1 MAALASAFRKVEEGF
16 FATSPRGPRNGPAER
31 RSGFAQKQT
40 FGIRRTVAF
49 LAIAALVSPGGLA
62 QNPQQPAPPPP
73 PPQVSANQKGAIRSA
88 VNLVEV
94 DVAITDRDGKLLKGL
109 RQDQFSIAEDGK
121 DQKISTFDYYD
132 VEKME
137 KADATETAPITIP
150 IGSVAGAEELRQQVR
165 DRRMIVLFFDLSSLQ
180 PTDLTR
186 STVAAKQFLSKQ
198 MTPADLV
205 GVVVFGNQLRVIA
218 DFTNDRDLLDSAVDA
233 LLPGNE
239 AQLAALA
246 AATSTG
252 LDSAVTEDTNA
263 AFTADDTEFNAF
275 NTDRK
280 LASLESLA
288 DLLRDI
294 PGKKS
299 VLQFT
304 SGITQTGEDNRSQ
317 LRATTDAANRA
328 NMSVYT
334 VDSRGLLAEI
344 PGGDASVGAS
354 SGNAMFSGA
363 AVFQQSGAR
372 QDSRE
377 TLATLAADTGGR
389 TFFDLGDL
397 GQAFRSVQADTDGYY
412 LLGYYSTNAAHD
424 GRWRTLRVKLNGVPG
439 ARIRYRQGYYAPKDF
454 GVYTTED
461 RERQLE
467 DAMRSDTPL
476 VELPIA
482 VETAYFRLDNK
493 QIYVPISAKLASSAL
508 QWAQKSGRRQV
519 EFDFAAE
526 VRDTQSGRVA
536 GALRD
541 TITVRL
547 DAERYEELQQ
557 NALVYQGGIILPPG
571 NYKLKFLAREN
582 ESGRIGTF
590 EDDLKLPPVQPD
602 RMQLSSVV
610 LSSQLIEVQK
620 SSEVQTKAF
629 ARDAKLKELPLDVA
643 GERIIPSVTR
653 VFTNQQML
661 YIFFQAYV
669 PEKID
674 LGQLRAGLEFFRNG
688 ARISQTPIVTPAQVD
703 EKTRT
708 ASFRISL
715 PLSTVAIGRY
725 TLQAVVVE
733 AGGTQAAFGRNYFAL
748 RPPAAPSAAA
758 PAGSGS
764 SGN

>member
-1 MAALASAFRKVEEGF
+1 VRVE
-16 FATSPRGPRNGPAER
+16 
-31 RSGFAQKQT
+31 
-40 FGIRRTVAF
+40 IRRLIALLTVATV
-49 LAIAALVSPGGLA
+49 LAPPGLA
-62 QNPQQPAPPPP
+62 QNPQQPAAPPA
-73 PPQVSANQKGAIRSA
+73 PPQVSANQKGAIRAA

-94 DVAITDRDGKLLKGL
+94 DIAVTDRDGKPLKGL

-132 VEKME
+132 VEKLE
-137 KADATETAPITIP
+137 KAEAGDSAPITIP
-150 IGSVAGAEELRQQVR
+150 IGSVAPAEEVRQQIR
-165 DRRMIVLFFDLSSLQ
+165 DRRMMVLFFDLTSLQ
-180 PTDLTR
+180 PNDLTR
-186 STVAAKQFLSKQ
+186 STLAAKQFLSKQ

-205 GVVVFGNQLRVIA
+205 GVVAFGNQLRVIA
-218 DFTNDRDLLDSAVDA
+218 DFTNDRDLLYSAVDA
-233 LLPGNE
+233 LLPGKE
-239 AQLAALA
+239 SQLATLA

-252 LDSAVTEDTNA
+252 IDSAVTEDTNA
-263 AFTADDTEFNAF
+263 AFTGDDTEFNAF

-280 LASLESLA
+280 LIALESLA

-328 NMSVYT
+328 NMSIYT

-344 PGGDASVGAS
+344 PGGDASTGAA
-354 SGNAMFSGA
+354 SGNAMYTGA

-389 TFFDLGDL
+389 SFFDLGDL
-397 GQAFRSVQADTDGYY
+397 GQAFHSVQSDTDGYY
-412 LLGYYSTNAAHD
+412 LLGYYSANAAHD
-424 GRWRTLRVKLNGVPG
+424 GRWRTIRVKLAGVPG
-439 ARIRYRQGYYAPKDF
+439 AKIRYRQGYYAPKDF
-454 GVYTTED
+454 GIYTTED

-467 DAMRSDTPL
+467 DAMRSDTPV

-482 VETAYFRLDNK
+482 VETAYFRLDHRR
-493 QIYVPISAKLASSAL
+493 IYVPISAKLASSAL

-526 VRDTQSGRVA
+526 VHDSQSGRIA

-547 DAERYEELQQ
+547 DSERYEENQQ

-590 EDDLKLPPVQPD
+590 EDDLKLPAVEPD
-602 RMQLSSVV
+602 RVQLSSVV
-610 LSSQLIEVQK
+610 LSSQLVEVQK
-620 SSEVQTKAF
+620 SSEVQTKRF
-629 ARDAKLKELPLDVA
+629 APDAKLKDLPLDMA

-669 PEKID
+669 PEKVD
-674 LGQLRAGLEFFRNG
+674 PNQLRAGLEFFRNG
-688 ARISQTPIVTPAQVD
+688 ARVSQTPVVAPAQVD
-703 EKTRT
+703 DKTRT

-715 PLSTVAIGRY
+715 PLNTVTVGRY
-725 TLQAVVVE
+725 TVQAVVVE
-733 AGGTQAAFGRNYFAL
+733 AGGAQAAFGRNYFAL
-748 RPPAAPSAAA
+748 RPPAAPSALATPVPLA
-758 PAGSGS
+758 SG
-764 SGN
+764 GN

>member
-1 MAALASAFRKVEEGF
+1 MRDE
-16 FATSPRGPRNGPAER
+16 
-31 RSGFAQKQT
+31 
-40 FGIRRTVAF
+40 IRRF
-49 LAIAALVSPGGLA
+49 LALIAAVGLLAPAGWA
-62 QNPQQPAPPPP
+62 QNPQQAAPPPAAP
-73 PPQVSANQKGAIRSA
+73 LAPQVSPNQKGTIRA
-88 VNLVEV
+88 TVNLVEV
-94 DVAITDRDGKLLKGL
+94 DVEVTDRNGNPIKGL
-109 RQDQFSIAEDGK
+109 RQDQFSVAENGK

-132 VEKME
+132 VERLE
-137 KADATETAPITIP
+137 KAAAEDVAPITIP
-150 IGSVAGAEELRQQVR
+150 IGSVSQPEQVRQQIR
-165 DRRMIVLFFDLSSLQ
+165 DRRLIVLFFDLTSLQ
-180 PTDLTR
+180 PNDLTR
-186 STVAAKQFLSKQ
+186 STLAAKQFLSKQ

-205 GVVVFGNQLRVIA
+205 GVVAFGNQLKVVA
-218 DFTNDRDLLDSAVDA
+218 DFTNDRDLLNSAVDA
-233 LLPGNE
+233 LLPGKE
-239 AQLAALA
+239 SQLAALA

-252 LDSAVTEDTNA
+252 IDAATTEDTDA

-280 LASLESLA
+280 LIAIESLA
-288 DLLRDI
+288 DLLKDI

-299 VLQFT
+299 VMEFT

-317 LRATTDAANRA
+317 LRATTDASNRA
-328 NMSVYT
+328 NMSIYS

-354 SGNAMFSGA
+354 AGNAMFTGA
-363 AVFQQSGAR
+363 AVFQQSQSR

-377 TLATLAADTGGR
+377 TLATLASDTGGR
-389 TFFDLGDL
+389 SFFDLGDL
-397 GQAFRSVQADTDGYY
+397 GQAFHSVQADTDGYY
-412 LLGYYSTNAAHD
+412 LVGYYSTDAQHD
-424 GRWRTLRVKLNGVPG
+424 GLWRSIRVKLAGVPG

-467 DAMRSDTPL
+467 DAMRSETPV

-482 VETAYFRLDNK
+482 VESAYFRLNNK
-493 QIYVPISAKLASSAL
+493 QIFVPISAKVAASAL

-526 VRDTQSGRVA
+526 IRDTQSNRIA

-547 DAERYEELQQ
+547 DSERYEELQQ

-590 EDDLKLPPVQPD
+590 EDDLKLPAVQTD

-610 LSSQLIEVQK
+610 LSSQLVEAQK
-620 SSEVQTKAF
+620 TSEVQTKGF
-629 ARDAKLKELPLDVA
+629 APDAKLKESPLDVA

-669 PEKID
+669 PEKD
-674 LGQLRAGLEFFRNG
+674 DPNQLRAGLEFFRNG
-688 ARISQTPIVTPAQVD
+688 ARLSQTPMVAPAQVD
-703 EKTRT
+703 DKTRT

-715 PLSTVAIGRY
+715 PLKEIMTGRY
-725 TLQAVVVE
+725 TVEAVVVQ
-733 AGGTQAAFGRNYFAL
+733 AGGAQAAFGRNYFAL
-748 RPPAAPSAAA
+748 RPNAGPAAPPA
-758 PAGSGS
+758 PAASGPG
-764 SGN
+764 GN

>member
-1 MAALASAFRKVEEGF
+1 M
-16 FATSPRGPRNGPAER
+16 
-31 RSGFAQKQT
+31 RSE
-40 FGIRRTVAF
+40 IRRLIAF
-49 LAIAALVSPGGLA
+49 LAVAALLAPAGSA

-73 PPQVSANQKGAIRSA
+73 PPQVSANQKGAIRAA

-94 DVAITDRDGKLLKGL
+94 DVAVTDRNGSLLKNL

-121 DQKISTFDYYD
+121 DQKIATFDYYD
-132 VEKME
+132 VEKLE
-137 KADATETAPITIP
+137 KPDAADTAPITVP
-150 IGSVAGAEELRQQVR
+150 IGSLAPPEEVRQQVR
-165 DRRMIVLFFDLSSLQ
+165 DRRMIVLFFDLTSLQ
-180 PTDLTR
+180 PNDLTR
-186 STVAAKQFLSKQ
+186 STLAAKQFLSKQ
-198 MTPADLV
+198 MTSADLV
-205 GVVVFGNQLRVIA
+205 GVVAFGNQLRVIA
-218 DFTNDRDLLDSAVDA
+218 DFTNDRDLLYSAVDA
-233 LLPGNE
+233 LLPGKE

-252 LDSAVTEDTNA
+252 IDAATTEETNA

-304 SGITQTGEDNRSQ
+304 SGVTQTGEDNRSQ

-328 NMSVYT
+328 NMSIYT

-344 PGGDASVGAS
+344 PGGDASVGAA
-354 SGNAMFSGA
+354 SGNAMYTGA

-377 TLATLAADTGGR
+377 TLATLASDTGGR
-389 TFFDLGDL
+389 SFFDLGDL
-397 GQAFRSVQADTDGYY
+397 GQAFHSVQADTDGYY
-412 LLGYYSTNAAHD
+412 LLGYYSANAQHD
-424 GRWRTLRVKLNGVPG
+424 GRWRAIRVKVAGIPG

-467 DAMRSDTPL
+467 DAMRSDTPV

-482 VETAYFRLDNK
+482 VETAYFRLDNR
-493 QIYVPISAKLASSAL
+493 QIFVPISAKLASSAL

-526 VRDTQSGRVA
+526 IRDSQSGRVA

-590 EDDLKLPPVQPD
+590 EDDLKLPAVQPD

-610 LSSQLIEVQK
+610 LSSQVIEVQK
-620 SSEVQTKAF
+620 NSEVQTKAF
-629 ARDAKLKELPLDVA
+629 ARDAKLNDLPLDVA
-643 GERIIPSVTR
+643 GERIVPSVTR

-669 PEKID
+669 PEKSD
-674 LGQLRAGLEFFRNG
+674 LNQLRAGLEFFRNG
-688 ARISQTPIVTPAQVD
+688 AQVSQTPVVAASQVD
-703 EKTRT
+703 DKTRT

-715 PLSTVAIGRY
+715 PLNTIGIGRY
-725 TLQAVVVE
+725 TVQAVVVE
-733 AGGTQAAFGRNYFAL
+733 PGGPQAAFGRNYFAL
-748 RPPAAPSAAA
+748 RASAAA
-758 PAGSGS
+758 PR
-764 SGN
+764 

>member
-1 MAALASAFRKVEEGF
+1 M
-16 FATSPRGPRNGPAER
+16 
-31 RSGFAQKQT
+31 RSE
-40 FGIRRTVAF
+40 IRRLIAF
-49 LAIAALVSPGGLA
+49 LAVAALLAPAGSA
-62 QNPQQPAPPPP
+62 QNPQQPVPPP
-73 PPQVSANQKGAIRSA
+73 PPQVSANQKGAIRAA

-94 DVAITDRDGKLLKGL
+94 DVAVTDRNGSLLKNL

-121 DQKISTFDYYD
+121 DQKIATFDYYD
-132 VEKME
+132 VEKLE
-137 KADATETAPITIP
+137 KADAAETAPITVP
-150 IGSVAGAEELRQQVR
+150 IGSVAPPEEVRQQVR
-165 DRRMIVLFFDLSSLQ
+165 DRRMIVLFFDLTSLQ
-180 PTDLTR
+180 PNDLTR
-186 STVAAKQFLSKQ
+186 STLAAKQFLSKQ
-198 MTPADLV
+198 MTSADLV
-205 GVVVFGNQLRVIA
+205 GVVAFGNQLRVIA
-218 DFTNDRDLLDSAVDA
+218 DFTNDRDLLYSAVDA
-233 LLPGNE
+233 LLPGKE

-252 LDSAVTEDTNA
+252 IDAATTEETNA

-304 SGITQTGEDNRSQ
+304 SGVTQTGEDNRSQ

-328 NMSVYT
+328 NMSIYT

-344 PGGDASVGAS
+344 PGGDASVGAA
-354 SGNAMFSGA
+354 SGNAMYTGA

-377 TLATLAADTGGR
+377 TLATLASDTGGR
-389 TFFDLGDL
+389 SFFDLGDL
-397 GQAFRSVQADTDGYY
+397 GQAFHSVQADTDGYY
-412 LLGYYSTNAAHD
+412 LLGYYSANAQHD
-424 GRWRTLRVKLNGVPG
+424 GRWRAIRVKVAGIPG

-467 DAMRSDTPL
+467 DAMRSDTPV

-482 VETAYFRLDNK
+482 VETAYFRLDNR
-493 QIYVPISAKLASSAL
+493 QIFVPISAKLASSAL

-526 VRDTQSGRVA
+526 IRDSQSGRVA

-590 EDDLKLPPVQPD
+590 EDDLKLPAVQPD

-610 LSSQLIEVQK
+610 LSSQVIEVQK
-620 SSEVQTKAF
+620 NSEVQIKAF
-629 ARDAKLKELPLDVA
+629 ARDAKLKDLPLDVA
-643 GERIIPSVTR
+643 GERIVPSVTR

-669 PEKID
+669 PEKSD
-674 LGQLRAGLEFFRNG
+674 LNQLRAGLEFFRNG
-688 ARISQTPIVTPAQVD
+688 AQVSQTPVVAASQVD
-703 EKTRT
+703 DKTRT

-715 PLSTVAIGRY
+715 PLNTIGIGRY
-725 TLQAVVVE
+725 TVQAVVVE
-733 AGGTQAAFGRNYFAL
+733 PGGPQAAFGRNYFAL
-748 RPPAAPSAAA
+748 RASAAA
-758 PAGSGS
+758 PR
-764 SGN
+764 

>member
-1 MAALASAFRKVEEGF
+1 MSYA
-16 FATSPRGPRNGPAER
+16 
-31 RSGFAQKQT
+31 
-40 FGIRRTVAF
+40 IRRAVAL
-49 LAIAALVSPGGLA
+49 LAIAAWIAPAGLA
-62 QNPQQPAPPPP
+62 QNPRLPAPPPA

-94 DVAITDRDGKLLKGL
+94 DVAVTDRDGKLLKGL

-121 DQKISTFDYYD
+121 YQKISTFDYYD

-150 IGSVAGAEELRQQVR
+150 IGSVTAAEEIRQQVR
-165 DRRMIVLFFDLSSLQ
+165 DRRMIVLFFDLTSLQ

-186 STVAAKQFLSKQ
+186 STAAAKQFLSKQ
-198 MTPADLV
+198 MTSADLV
-205 GVVVFGNQLRVIA
+205 GVVVFANQLRVIA
-218 DFTNDRDLLDSAVDA
+218 DFTNDRDLLNSAVSA

-252 LDSAVTEDTNA
+252 IDSAVAEDTNA
-263 AFTADDTEFNAF
+263 AFTADDTEFNVF

-354 SGNAMFSGA
+354 SGSAMFSGA

-377 TLATLAADTGGR
+377 TLATLASDTGGR
-389 TFFDLGDL
+389 SFFDLEDL
-397 GQAFRSVQADTDGYY
+397 GQAFHSVQSDTAGYY

-424 GRWRTLRVKLNGVPG
+424 GRWRTIRVKLNGVAA

-526 VRDTQSGRVA
+526 VHDSQTGRIA

-571 NYKLKFLAREN
+571 NYKLKFLVREN

-590 EDDLKLPPVQPD
+590 EDDLKLPAVQAD

-610 LSSQLIEVQK
+610 LSSQLVQVQK

-629 ARDAKLKELPLDVA
+629 APNAKIRELPLDVG

-653 VFTNQQML
+653 VFTGQQML

-669 PEKID
+669 PEKVD
-674 LGQLRAGLEFFRNG
+674 PNQLRAGLEFFRNG
-688 ARISQTPIVTPAQVD
+688 ARISQTPIVAPAQID

-715 PLSTVAIGRY
+715 PLNTVAIGRY

-733 AGGTQAAFGRNYFAL
+733 AGGAQAAFGRNYFAL
-748 RPPAAPSAAA
+748 RPPVAPSAAA
-758 PAGSGS
+758 PAGSS
-764 SGN
+764 SGGN

>member
-1 MAALASAFRKVEEGF
+1 MRDE
-16 FATSPRGPRNGPAER
+16 
-31 RSGFAQKQT
+31 
-40 FGIRRTVAF
+40 IRRLIAVLGVVVF
-49 LAIAALVSPGGLA
+49 LVPPGLA
-62 QNPQQPAPPPP
+62 QNPQQPVRPPA
-73 PPQVSANQKGAIRSA
+73 PPQVSANQKGAIRAA

-94 DVAITDRDGKLLKGL
+94 DVAVTDRDGKLLKGL

-132 VEKME
+132 VERLE
-137 KADATETAPITIP
+137 KADAVEAAPITIP
-150 IGSVAGAEELRQQVR
+150 IGSVAPPEEVRQQVR
-165 DRRMIVLFFDLSSLQ
+165 DRRMIVLFFDLTSLQ
-180 PTDLTR
+180 PNDLTR
-186 STVAAKQFLSKQ
+186 STLAAKQFLSKQ
-198 MTPADLV
+198 MTSADLV
-205 GVVVFGNQLRVIA
+205 GVVWFGNQLRVIA
-218 DFTNDRDLLDSAVDA
+218 DFTNDRDLLDRAVDA
-233 LLPGNE
+233 LLPGKE

-246 AATSTG
+246 AATSAG
-252 LDSAVTEDTNA
+252 IDSAVTEETNA
-263 AFTADDTEFNAF
+263 AFTVDDTEFNAF

-299 VLQFT
+299 VLQFA

-328 NMSVYT
+328 NMSIYT

-344 PGGDASVGAS
+344 PGGDASVGAAG
-354 SGNAMFSGA
+354 GNAMYSGA

-377 TLATLAADTGGR
+377 TLAALASDTGGR
-389 TFFDLGDL
+389 SFFDLGDL
-397 GQAFRSVQADTDGYY
+397 GQAFRSVQSDTDGYY
-412 LLGYYSTNAAHD
+412 LLGYYSANAAHD
-424 GRWRTLRVKLNGVPG
+424 GRWRTIHVKIMGVPG

-467 DAMRSDTPL
+467 DAMRSETPV

-482 VETAYFRLDNK
+482 VETAYFRLNNK
-493 QIYVPISAKLASSAL
+493 QIFVPISAKLASSAL

-526 VRDTQSGRVA
+526 VHDSQSGRIA

-547 DAERYEELQQ
+547 DSERYEEIQQ

-590 EDDLKLPPVQPD
+590 EDDLRLPAVQPD

-610 LSSQLIEVQK
+610 LSSQLVEVQK
-620 SSEVQTKAF
+620 SSEVQTKGF
-629 ARDAKLKELPLDVA
+629 APGAKLRELPLDVG

-669 PEKID
+669 PEKTD
-674 LGQLRAGLEFFRNG
+674 LNQLRAGLEFFRNG
-688 ARISQTPIVTPAQVD
+688 ARISQTPIVAPAQVD
-703 EKTRT
+703 DQTGT

-715 PLSTVAIGRY
+715 PLNTVAIGRY
-725 TLQAVVVE
+725 TVQAVVVE
-733 AGGTQAAFGRNYFAL
+733 AGGAQAAFGRNYFAL
-748 RPPAAPSAAA
+748 RPPLAPTARAT
-758 PAGSGS
+758 PAVSGFG
-764 SGN
+764 GN

>member
-1 MAALASAFRKVEEGF
+1 MRYE
-16 FATSPRGPRNGPAER
+16 TR
-31 RSGFAQKQT
+31 RL
-40 FGIRRTVAF
+40 VAF
-49 LAIAALVSPGGLA
+49 LAVAALLAPAGSA
-62 QNPQQPAPPPP
+62 QNPQQPAAPPAPP
-73 PPQVSANQKGAIRSA
+73 RVSANQKGAIKAA

-94 DVAITDRDGKLLKGL
+94 DVAVTDRDGKLLKGL

-121 DQKISTFDYYD
+121 DQKISSFDYYD
-132 VEKME
+132 VEKLE
-137 KADATETAPITIP
+137 KADAAETAPITIP
-150 IGSVAGAEELRQQVR
+150 IGSVAPPEEVRQQAR
-165 DRRMIVLFFDLSSLQ
+165 DRRMIVLFFDLTSLQ
-180 PTDLTR
+180 PNDLTR
-186 STVAAKQFLSKQ
+186 ATLAAKQFLRKQ
-198 MTPADLV
+198 MTSADLV
-205 GVVVFGNQLRVIA
+205 GVVAFGNQLRVIA

-233 LLPGNE
+233 LLPGKE

-252 LDSAVTEDTNA
+252 IDAAVTEETNA

-280 LASLESLA
+280 LASLESLG

-328 NMSVYT
+328 NMSIYT

-344 PGGDASVGAS
+344 PGGDASAGAAG
-354 SGNAMFSGA
+354 GNAMYTGA

-377 TLATLAADTGGR
+377 TLATLASDTGGR
-389 TFFDLGDL
+389 SFFDLGDL
-397 GQAFRSVQADTDGYY
+397 GQAFHSVQSDTAGYY
-412 LLGYYSTNAAHD
+412 LLGYYSTNAQHD
-424 GRWRTLRVKLNGVPG
+424 GRWRTIRVKVAGVAG
-439 ARIRYRQGYYAPKDF
+439 ARVRYRQGYYAPKDF

-467 DAMRSDTPL
+467 DAMRSDTPA
-476 VELPIA
+476 VELPMA
-482 VETAYFRLDNK
+482 VETAYFRLGNK
-493 QIYVPISAKLASSAL
+493 QIFVPISAKLASSAL

-526 VRDTQSGRVA
+526 IRDTQSGRIA

-547 DAERYEELQQ
+547 DTERYEELQQ

-590 EDDLKLPPVQPD
+590 EDDLKLPAAQPD

-610 LSSQLIEVQK
+610 LSSQIVEVQK
-620 SSEVQTKAF
+620 SSEVQTKGF
-629 ARDAKLKELPLDVA
+629 APDAKLKESPLDVA
-643 GERIIPSVTR
+643 GQRIIPSVTR

-669 PEKID
+669 PEKTD
-674 LGQLRAGLEFFRNG
+674 LNQLRAGLEFFRNG
-688 ARISQTPIVTPAQVD
+688 ARISQTPIVGPAQVD
-703 EKTRT
+703 DKTRT

-715 PLSTVAIGRY
+715 PLNTVAIGRY
-725 TLQAVVVE
+725 TVQAVVVE
-733 AGGTQAAFGRNYFAL
+733 AGGAQAAFGRNYFAL
-748 RPPAAPSAAA
+748 RPPVAPSASAMPAA
-758 PAGSGS
+758 SGFV
-764 SGN
+764 GN

>member
-1 MAALASAFRKVEEGF
+1 MRA
-16 FATSPRGPRNGPAER
+16 
-31 RSGFAQKQT
+31 
-40 FGIRRTVAF
+40 GIRRVVAF
-49 LAIAALVSPGGLA
+49 LAIAAVLAPAGSA
-62 QNPQQPAPPPP
+62 QNPQQPAAPPP
-73 PPQVSANQKGAIRSA
+73 PPQVSANQKGAIKAA

-94 DVAITDRDGKLLKGL
+94 DVAVTDRNGNLLKNL

-132 VEKME
+132 VEKLE
-137 KADATETAPITIP
+137 KAGAAETAPITIP
-150 IGSVAGAEELRQQVR
+150 IGSVGPPEEVRRQIR
-165 DRRMIVLFFDLSSLQ
+165 DRRMIVLFFDLTSLQ
-180 PTDLTR
+180 PNDLTR
-186 STVAAKQFLSKQ
+186 STLAAKQFLSKQ
-198 MTPADLV
+198 MTSADLV
-205 GVVVFGNQLRVIA
+205 AVVAFGNQLRVIA
-218 DFTNDRDLLDSAVDA
+218 DFTNDRDLLYSAVDA
-233 LLPGNE
+233 LLPGKE
-239 AQLAALA
+239 AQLASLA

-252 LDSAVTEDTNA
+252 IDAAVTEDTSA
-263 AFTADDTEFNAF
+263 AFTADDTEFNVF

-280 LASLESLA
+280 LISLESLA

-328 NMSVYT
+328 NMSIYT

-344 PGGDASVGAS
+344 PGGDASAGAAT
-354 SGNAMFSGA
+354 GNAIFTGA

-372 QDSRE
+372 QNSRE
-377 TLATLAADTGGR
+377 TLATLASDTGGR
-389 TFFDLGDL
+389 SFFDLGDL
-397 GQAFRSVQADTDGYY
+397 GQAFHSVQSDTDGYY
-412 LLGYYSTNAAHD
+412 LLGYYSANALHD
-424 GRWRTLRVKLNGVPG
+424 GRWRTIRVKLAGVPG

-467 DAMRSDTPL
+467 DAMRSDTPI

-482 VETAYFRLDNK
+482 VETAYFRLDNR
-493 QIYVPISAKLASSAL
+493 QIFVPISAKLASSAL

-526 VRDTQSGRVA
+526 IRDSQSGRVA

-590 EDDLKLPPVQPD
+590 EDELKLPAVQQD

-610 LSSQLIEVQK
+610 LSSQLMEVQK
-620 SSEVQTKAF
+620 NSEVQTKAF
-629 ARDAKLKELPLDVA
+629 APDAKLKDLPLDVA
-643 GERIIPSVTR
+643 GQRIIPSVTR

-661 YIFFQAYV
+661 YIFFQAYL
-669 PEKID
+669 PEKGD
-674 LGQLRAGLEFFRNG
+674 LTQLRAGLEFFRNG
-688 ARISQTPIVTPAQVD
+688 ARISQTPVVAASQVD
-703 EKTRT
+703 DKTRT

-715 PLSTVAIGRY
+715 PLNTIGIGRY
-725 TLQAVVVE
+725 TVQAVVVE
-733 AGGTQAAFGRNYFAL
+733 PGGAQAAFGRNYFAL
-748 RPPAAPSAAA
+748 RASAAE
-758 PAGSGS
+758 PR
-764 SGN
+764 

>member
-1 MAALASAFRKVEEGF
+1 MR
-16 FATSPRGPRNGPAER
+16 PD
-31 RSGFAQKQT
+31 
-40 FGIRRTVAF
+40 IRRTIAL
-49 LAIAALVSPGGLA
+49 LAVAALLA
-62 QNPQQPAPPPP
+62 PAGSAQTPQQPAAPPP
-73 PPQVSANQKGAIRSA
+73 PPQVSANQKGAIRAA

-94 DVAITDRDGKLLKGL
+94 DVAVTDRNGNLLKNL
-109 RQDQFSIAEDGK
+109 RQDQFSLAEDGK

-132 VEKME
+132 VEKLE
-137 KADATETAPITIP
+137 KADAAETAPITIA
-150 IGSVAGAEELRQQVR
+150 IGSVAPSEEIRQQVR
-165 DRRMIVLFFDLSSLQ
+165 DRRMVVLFFDLTSLQ
-180 PTDLTR
+180 PNDLTR
-186 STVAAKQFLSKQ
+186 STLAAKQFLSKQ
-198 MTPADLV
+198 MTSADLV
-205 GVVVFGNQLRVIA
+205 GVVAFGNQLRVIA

-233 LLPGNE
+233 LLPGKE

-252 LDSAVTEDTNA
+252 IDSAVTEDTSA

-280 LASLESLA
+280 LAAIESLA

-328 NMSVYT
+328 NLSIYT

-344 PGGDASVGAS
+344 PGGDASTGAAG
-354 SGNAMFSGA
+354 GNAMFTGA

-377 TLATLAADTGGR
+377 TLATLATDTGGR
-389 TFFDLGDL
+389 SFFDLGDL
-397 GQAFRSVQADTDGYY
+397 GQAFRSVQSDTSGYY
-412 LLGYYSTNAAHD
+412 LLGYYSTNAQHD
-424 GRWRTLRVKLNGVPG
+424 GRWRTLRVKVAGVPG

-454 GVYTTED
+454 DVYTTED

-467 DAMRSDTPL
+467 DAMRSETPV

-482 VETAYFRLDNK
+482 VETAYFRLDNR

-508 QWAQKSGRRQV
+508 QWAQKSGRREV

-526 VRDTQSGRVA
+526 IRDTQSGRVA

-571 NYKLKFLAREN
+571 NYRLKFLAREN

-590 EDDLKLPPVQPD
+590 EDDLKLPPAQAD
-602 RMQLSSVV
+602 RLQLSSVV
-610 LSSQLIEVQK
+610 LSSQVIEVQK
-620 SSEVQTKAF
+620 NSEVQTKAF
-629 ARDAKLKELPLDVA
+629 ARDAKLKDLPLDVA
-643 GERIIPSVTR
+643 GERIVPSVTR
-653 VFTNQQML
+653 VFTSQQML

-669 PEKID
+669 PEKSD
-674 LGQLRAGLEFFRNG
+674 LSQLRAGLEFFRNG
-688 ARISQTPIVTPAQVD
+688 ARISQTPVVAPSQVD
-703 EKTRT
+703 DKTRT

-715 PLSTVAIGRY
+715 PLSSIGIGRY
-725 TLQAVVVE
+725 TVQAVVVE
-733 AGGTQAAFGRNYFAL
+733 PGGTQAAFGRNYFAL
-748 RPPAAPSAAA
+748 RATAAA
-758 PAGSGS
+758 PTAPK
-764 SGN
+764 

>member
-1 MAALASAFRKVEEGF
+1 MERLEKAA
-16 FATSPRGPRNGPAER
+16 
-31 RSGFAQKQT
+31 
-40 FGIRRTVAF
+40 
-49 LAIAALVSPGGLA
+49 
-62 QNPQQPAPPPP
+62 
-73 PPQVSANQKGAIRSA
+73 
-88 VNLVEV
+88 
-94 DVAITDRDGKLLKGL
+94 
-109 RQDQFSIAEDGK
+109 AED
-121 DQKISTFDYYD
+121 
-132 VEKME
+132 V
-137 KADATETAPITIP
+137 APITIP
-150 IGSVAGAEELRQQVR
+150 IGSVSQPEQVRQQIR
-165 DRRMIVLFFDLSSLQ
+165 DRRLIVLFFDLTSLQ
-180 PTDLTR
+180 PNDLTR
-186 STVAAKQFLSKQ
+186 STLAAKQFLSKQ

-205 GVVVFGNQLRVIA
+205 GVVAFGNQLKVVA
-218 DFTNDRDLLDSAVDA
+218 DFTNDRDLLNSAVDA
-233 LLPGNE
+233 LLPGKE
-239 AQLAALA
+239 SQLAALA

-252 LDSAVTEDTNA
+252 IDAATTEDTDA

-280 LASLESLA
+280 LIAIESLA
-288 DLLRDI
+288 DLLKDI

-299 VLQFT
+299 VMEFT

-317 LRATTDAANRA
+317 LRATTDASNRA
-328 NMSVYT
+328 NMSIYS

-354 SGNAMFSGA
+354 AGNAMFTGA
-363 AVFQQSGAR
+363 AVFQQSQSR

-377 TLATLAADTGGR
+377 TLATLASDTGGR
-389 TFFDLGDL
+389 SFFDLGDL
-397 GQAFRSVQADTDGYY
+397 GQAFHSVQADTDGYY
-412 LLGYYSTNAAHD
+412 LVGYYSTDAQHD
-424 GRWRTLRVKLNGVPG
+424 GLWRSIRVKLAGVPG

-467 DAMRSDTPL
+467 DAMRSETPV

-482 VETAYFRLDNK
+482 VESAYFRLNNK
-493 QIYVPISAKLASSAL
+493 QIFVPISAKVAASAL

-526 VRDTQSGRVA
+526 IRDTQSNRIA

-547 DAERYEELQQ
+547 DSERYEELQQ

-590 EDDLKLPPVQPD
+590 EDDLKLPAVQTD

-610 LSSQLIEVQK
+610 LSSQLVEAQK
-620 SSEVQTKAF
+620 TSEVQTKGF
-629 ARDAKLKELPLDVA
+629 APDAKLKESPLDVA

-669 PEKID
+669 PEKD
-674 LGQLRAGLEFFRNG
+674 DPNQLRAGLEFFRNG
-688 ARISQTPIVTPAQVD
+688 ARLSQTPMVAPAQVD
-703 EKTRT
+703 DKTRT

-715 PLSTVAIGRY
+715 PLKEIMTGRY
-725 TLQAVVVE
+725 TVEAVVVQ
-733 AGGTQAAFGRNYFAL
+733 AGGAQAAFGRNYFAL
-748 RPPAAPSAAA
+748 RPNAGPAAPPA
-758 PAGSGS
+758 PTASGPG
-764 SGN
+764 GN

>member
-1 MAALASAFRKVEEGF
+1 MKYKV
-16 FATSPRGPRNGPAER
+16 R
-31 RSGFAQKQT
+31 RS
-40 FGIRRTVAF
+40 IAF
-49 LAIAALVSPGGLA
+49 LGLVALLAPEGSA
-62 QNPQQPAPPPP
+62 QNPQQPAPPPL
-73 PPQVSANQKGAIRSA
+73 PPQVSADQKGAIKAA

-94 DVAITDRDGKLLKGL
+94 DVSVTDREGKLLRGL

-132 VEKME
+132 VEKLE
-137 KADATETAPITIP
+137 KADAAEIAPITIP
-150 IGSVAGAEELRQQVR
+150 IGAVAPAEDVRQQVR
-165 DRRMIVLFFDLSSLQ
+165 DRRMVVLFFDLTSLQ
-180 PTDLTR
+180 PNDLTR
-186 STVAAKQFLSKQ
+186 STLAAKQFLSKQ

-205 GVVVFGNQLRVIA
+205 GVVAFGNQLRVIA
-218 DFTNDRDLLDSAVDA
+218 DFTNDRELLYTAVEA
-233 LLPGNE
+233 LLPGKE
-239 AQLAALA
+239 AELAALA

-252 LDSAVTEDTNA
+252 IDSAVTEETNA

-288 DLLRDI
+288 DLLQAI

-328 NMSVYT
+328 NMSIYT

-344 PGGDASVGAS
+344 PGGDASVGAAG
-354 SGNAMFSGA
+354 GNAMYTGA

-377 TLATLAADTGGR
+377 TLATLASDTGGR

-397 GQAFRSVQADTDGYY
+397 GPAFRSVQADTSGYY
-412 LLGYYSTNAAHD
+412 LLGYYSTNARRD
-424 GRWRTLRVKLNGVPG
+424 GLWRTIRVKVAGVPG
-439 ARIRYRQGYYAPKDF
+439 ARLRYRQGYYAPKDF

-467 DAMRSDTPL
+467 EAMRSDAPV

-482 VETAYFRLDNK
+482 VETAYFRLENK
-493 QIYVPISAKLASSAL
+493 QVFVPISAKLASSAL
-508 QWAQKSGRRQV
+508 QWAKKSGRRQV

-526 VRDTQSGRVA
+526 VHDSQSGRIA

-557 NALVYQGGIILPPG
+557 NALVYQGGILLPPG

-590 EDDLKLPPVQPD
+590 EDDLKLPAAQPD

-610 LSSQLIEVQK
+610 LSSQLVEVQK
-620 SSEVQTKAF
+620 SSEVQTKGF
-629 ARDAKLKELPLDVA
+629 APNAKVKQLPLDVA

-653 VFTNQQML
+653 VFTSQQTL
-661 YIFFQAYV
+661 YIFFQAYL
-669 PEKID
+669 PEKVD
-674 LGQLRAGLEFFRNG
+674 PNQLRAGLEFFRNG
-688 ARISQTPIVTPAQVD
+688 ARISETPLVAPAQVED
-703 EKTRT
+703 KTRT
-708 ASFRISL
+708 VSFRISL
-715 PLSTVAIGRY
+715 PLGTVGIGRY
-725 TLQAVVVE
+725 MVQAVVVA
-733 AGGTQAAFGRNYFAL
+733 AGGAQAAFGRNYFAL
-748 RPPAAPSAAA
+748 RPPGGPVAPTTPAPS
-758 PAGSGS
+758 
-764 SGN
+764 GN

>member
-1 MAALASAFRKVEEGF
+1 MNSAIRRLMALVVMAASLA
-16 FATSPRGPRNGPAER
+16 P
-31 RSGFAQKQT
+31 
-40 FGIRRTVAF
+40 
-49 LAIAALVSPGGLA
+49 PGSA
-62 QNPQQPAPPPP
+62 QNPRQPAPPPA
-73 PPQVSANQKGAIRSA
+73 PPQVSANQKGAIRAA
-88 VNLVEV
+88 VHLVEV
-94 DVAITDRDGKLLKGL
+94 DVAVTDRDGKPLKGL

-132 VEKME
+132 VERLE
-137 KADATETAPITIP
+137 KADAAEAAPITIP
-150 IGSVAGAEELRQQVR
+150 IGSVAAAEEVRRQVR
-165 DRRMIVLFFDLSSLQ
+165 DRRMIVLFFDLTALQ
-180 PTDLTR
+180 STDLTR
-186 STVAAKQFLSKQ
+186 STAAAKQFVAKQ
-198 MTPADLV
+198 MTSADLA
-205 GVVVFGNQLRVIA
+205 GVVAFGNQLRVIA
-218 DFTNDRDLLDSAVDA
+218 DFTNDRDLLDRAVDA
-233 LLPGNE
+233 LLPGKE

-252 LDSAVTEDTNA
+252 IDAAVTEETNA

-280 LASLESLA
+280 LAALESLA

-328 NMSVYT
+328 NISIYT

-354 SGNAMFSGA
+354 SGNAMYSGA

-377 TLATLAADTGGR
+377 TLAALASDTGGR
-389 TFFDLGDL
+389 SFFDLGDL
-397 GQAFRSVQADTDGYY
+397 GQAFRSVQSDTNGYY
-412 LLGYYSTNAAHD
+412 LVGYYSTNAAHD
-424 GRWRTLRVKLNGVPG
+424 GRWRTIRLKVAGIAG
-439 ARIRYRQGYYAPKDF
+439 ARVRYRQGYYAPKDF

-467 DAMRSDTPL
+467 EAMRSDTPI

-482 VETAYFRLDNK
+482 VEAAYFRLDGK
-493 QIYVPISAKLASSAL
+493 RIFVPISAKLASSAL

-526 VRDTQSGRVA
+526 VHDSLSGRVA

-547 DAERYEELQQ
+547 DTERYEELQQ

-590 EDDLKLPPVQPD
+590 EDDLRLPAVEPD
-602 RMQLSSVV
+602 RIQLSSVV
-610 LSSQLIEVQK
+610 LSSQLVQVQK
-620 SSEVQTKAF
+620 SPEVQTKAF
-629 ARDAKLKELPLDVA
+629 GPDAKLKELPLDVG

-653 VFTNQQML
+653 VFTNPQTL

-674 LGQLRAGLEFFRNG
+674 LNQLRAGLDFFRNG
-688 ARISQTPIVTPAQVD
+688 ALISQTPIVTPAQVD
-703 EKTRT
+703 NKTRT
-708 ASFRISL
+708 ASFRMSL
-715 PLSTVAIGRY
+715 PLNTVAFGRY
-725 TLQAVVVE
+725 TVQAVVVE
-733 AGGTQAAFGRNYFAL
+733 AGGAQAAFGRNYFAL
-748 RPPAAPSAAA
+748 SPQTASPAPAPSTG
-758 PAGSGS
+758 AGAD
-764 SGN
+764 GN

>member
-1 MAALASAFRKVEEGF
+1 MKLPIRRIITSVAAAAL
-16 FATSPRGPRNGPAER
+16 
-31 RSGFAQKQT
+31 
-40 FGIRRTVAF
+40 
-49 LAIAALVSPGGLA
+49 LAPTGSA
-62 QNPQQPAPPPP
+62 QNPQQPSPPPP
-73 PPQVSANQKGAIRSA
+73 PPQVSANQKGTIRSA

-94 DVAITDRDGKLLKGL
+94 DVAVTDRDGKPLKGL
-109 RQDQFSIAEDGK
+109 RREQFSLAENGK
-121 DQKISTFDYYD
+121 DQNISTFDYYD
-132 VEKME
+132 VEKLE
-137 KADATETAPITIP
+137 TAAAAEQTAPITIP
-150 IGSVAGAEELRQQVR
+150 IGSIAQPEEIRQQVR
-165 DRRMIVLFFDLSSLQ
+165 DRRMIVLFFDLTSLQ
-180 PTDLTR
+180 PNDLTR
-186 STVAAKQFLSKQ
+186 STAAAKQFLTKQ

-205 GVVVFGNQLRVIA
+205 GVVAFGNQLRVIA
-218 DFTNDRDLLDSAVDA
+218 DFTNDRDLLDNAVNA
-233 LLPGNE
+233 LLPGKE

-252 LDSAVTEDTNA
+252 IDPAVTEDTSA

-288 DLLRDI
+288 DLLQEI

-328 NMSVYT
+328 NMSIYT

-354 SGNAMFSGA
+354 SGNALYTGA

-377 TLATLAADTGGR
+377 TLATLASDTGGR
-389 TFFDLGDL
+389 SFFDLGDL
-397 GQAFRSVQADTDGYY
+397 GQAFRSLQSDTDGYY
-412 LLGYYSTNAAHD
+412 LLGYYSTNLAHD
-424 GRWRTLRVKLNGVPG
+424 GLWRTLRVKLNGVPG

-467 DAMRSDTPL
+467 DAMRSDSPV

-482 VETAYFRLDNK
+482 VETAYFRLDDK
-493 QIYVPISAKLASSAL
+493 QIFVPICAKLASSAL

-526 VRDTQSGRVA
+526 VHDSQSGRVA
-536 GALRD
+536 GAVRD

-547 DAERYEELQQ
+547 DNERYEELQQ
-557 NALVYQGGIILPPG
+557 NALVYQGGLVLPPG

-590 EDDLKLPPVQPD
+590 EEDLKLPALQAD

-610 LSSQLIEVQK
+610 LSSQLVAVQK
-620 SSEVQTKAF
+620 TSEVQTKAL
-629 ARDAKLKELPLDVA
+629 APNAKIRELPLDVG

-661 YIFFQAYV
+661 YVFFQAYV
-669 PEKID
+669 PDKVD
-674 LGQLRAGLEFFRNG
+674 AHQVRAGLEFFRNG
-688 ARISQTPIVTPAQVD
+688 TRVSDTPLIAPAQVD
-703 EKTRT
+703 DKTRT

-715 PLSTVAIGRY
+715 PLSTVAVGRY
-725 TLQAVVVE
+725 TVQAVVIE
-733 AGGTQAAFGRNYFAL
+733 PGGTQASFGRNYFAL
-748 RPPAAPSAAA
+748 RPPSVPASA
-758 PAGSGS
+758 PAAGS
-764 SGN
+764 STGGS

>member
-1 MAALASAFRKVEEGF
+1 MKSR
-16 FATSPRGPRNGPAER
+16 TR
-31 RSGFAQKQT
+31 RA
-40 FGIRRTVAF
+40 IAF
-49 LAIAALVSPGGLA
+49 LAVAALIAPVGSA
-62 QNPQQPAPPPP
+62 QNPQQPARPPA
-73 PPQVSANQKGAIRSA
+73 PPQVSANQRGAIRAA

-94 DVAITDRDGKLLKGL
+94 DVAVTDRDGKPLKGL

-132 VEKME
+132 VERL
-137 KADATETAPITIP
+137 ETAGTGDSAPITIP
-150 IGSVAGAEELRQQVR
+150 IGAVAPPDEVRRQIR
-165 DRRMIVLFFDLSSLQ
+165 DRRMIVLFFDLTSLQ
-180 PTDLTR
+180 PNDLTR
-186 STVAAKQFLSKQ
+186 STLAAKQFITRQ
-198 MTPADLV
+198 MTSADLV
-205 GVVVFGNQLRVIA
+205 GIVAFGNQLRVIA
-218 DFTNDRDLLDSAVDA
+218 DFTNDRDLLYSAVDV
-233 LLPGNE
+233 LLPGKE
-239 AQLAALA
+239 SQLAAMA

-252 LDSAVTEDTNA
+252 IDAAVTEDTNA

-280 LASLESLA
+280 LIALESLA

-328 NMSVYT
+328 NMSIYT

-344 PGGDASVGAS
+344 PGGDASTGAA
-354 SGNAMFSGA
+354 SGNAMYTGA

-389 TFFDLGDL
+389 SFFDLGDL
-397 GQAFRSVQADTDGYY
+397 GQAFHSVQSDTDGYY
-412 LLGYYSTNAAHD
+412 LLGYYSANSARD
-424 GRWRTLRVKLNGVPG
+424 GRWRTIRVKITGVPG
-439 ARIRYRQGYYAPKDF
+439 AKVRYRQGYYAPKEF
-454 GVYTTED
+454 GIYTTED

-467 DAMRSDTPL
+467 DAMRSDSPV

-482 VETAYFRLDNK
+482 VEAAYFRLDNRR
-493 QIYVPISAKLASSAL
+493 IYVPISAKLASSAL
-508 QWAQKSGRRQV
+508 QWARKSGRRQV

-526 VRDTQSGRVA
+526 VHDSQSGRIA

-547 DAERYEELQQ
+547 DSERYEEIQQ

-602 RMQLSSVV
+602 RVQLSSVV
-610 LSSQLIEVQK
+610 LSSQLVEVQK
-620 SSEVQTKAF
+620 SSEVQTKRF
-629 ARDAKLKELPLDVA
+629 APDAKLKELPLEMA

-669 PEKID
+669 PEKVD
-674 LGQLRAGLEFFRNG
+674 PNQLRAGLEFFRNG
-688 ARISQTPIVTPAQVD
+688 ARVSQTPIVAPAQVD
-703 EKTRT
+703 DRTRT

-715 PLSTVAIGRY
+715 PLNTEGFGRY
-725 TLQAVVVE
+725 TVQAVVVE
-733 AGGTQAAFGRNYFAL
+733 AGGAQAAFGRNYFAL
-748 RPPAAPSAAA
+748 RPSAAPSTSPA
-758 PAGSGS
+758 PLGSG
-764 SGN
+764 GN